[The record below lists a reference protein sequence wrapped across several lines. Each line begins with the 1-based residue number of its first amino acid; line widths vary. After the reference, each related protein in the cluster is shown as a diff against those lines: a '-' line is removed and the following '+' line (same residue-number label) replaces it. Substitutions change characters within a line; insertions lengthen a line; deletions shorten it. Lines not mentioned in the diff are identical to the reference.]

1 MEQCLSKGASARKF
15 AISLGTLEYSGDL
28 ADKMMQ
34 FSSKMEKL
42 YHHLQDLVSRKVQ
55 DETSYRKYFTILDEK
70 TQWYEKAEV
79 GPLNVWLSKFVL
91 LLSNNRFYII
101 YLFSKISECT

>member
-15 AISLGTLEYSGDL
+15 AISLANLEYSGDL

-42 YHHLQDLVSRKVQ
+42 YQHLQDLVSRKVQ
-55 DETSYRKYFTILDEK
+55 DKASYTKYFAILDDK

-79 GPLNVWLSKFVL
+79 GPLSCLVVWICFGST
-91 LLSNNRFYII
+91 S
-101 YLFSKISECT
+101 S